1 MSHRCN
7 KHLLSVG
14 GCSEEQQRCR
24 EEGAAGDAE
33 ILANPQYAKCIAD
46 MQHAKE
52 KQLQLQEDA
61 KNASADGDL
70 ALVQESYDQMQQT
83 MTEITGL
90 QQQMQDFMENG
101 VEAEGEDLGC
111 LHSLVRVV

>member
-1 MSHRCN
+1 M
-7 KHLLSVG
+7 LIVD
-14 GCSEEQQRCR
+14 GCREEQQRCR
-24 EEGAAGDAE
+24 EEGKQEADL

-46 MQHAKE
+46 MQTAKE

-70 ALVQESYDQMQQT
+70 GKVQESYDQMQQT
-83 MTEITGL
+83 MEEITGL
-90 QQQMQDFMENG
+90 QQQMQELMENG
-101 VEAEGEDLGC
+101 DNTQGEDLGC